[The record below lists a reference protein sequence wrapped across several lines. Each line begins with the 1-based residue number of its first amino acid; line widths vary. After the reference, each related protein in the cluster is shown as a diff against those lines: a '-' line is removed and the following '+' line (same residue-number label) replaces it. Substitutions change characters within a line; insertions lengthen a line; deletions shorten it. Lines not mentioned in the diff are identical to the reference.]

1 MASSISFSSLFEIAR
16 IEMLK
21 QCELMKTVGDLADVL
36 EKIKQQLFGSV
47 RYSISEKMLK
57 HFSNDK
63 IAPKRFRMFHIR
75 KKSGGLRE
83 IKAPCRQL
91 DVILTCVNE
100 LLKSVLLT
108 SISTLPSCR
117 QRATSRY
124 I

>member
-47 RYSISEKMLK
+47 RYSISENMLK
-57 HFSNDK
+57 HFSSDK

-75 KKSGGLRE
+75 KKGGGLR
-83 IKAPCRQL
+83 
-91 DVILTCVNE
+91 
-100 LLKSVLLT
+100 
-108 SISTLPSCR
+108 
-117 QRATSRY
+117 
-124 I
+124 